1 MCYSP
6 VVEPDFAL
14 AVRKFLYSCISFE
27 NALSAFARNGKRVTA
42 VGKRCHVEIDP
53 VVPFR
58 SPDCLFK
65 ADVFAVGECCSE
77 RDSGIFVQQDVR
89 PQYLV
94 RHGRIDIAAVGGI
107 DKTDFQR
114 RVFQLHFPRN
124 IAEENRNGRIGID
137 AEIQLIFP
145 LWDIADHILRHSGAF
160 PFERFQF
167 FRLIGL
173 CSVVQGE
180 ANLRQTELRHSV
192 MHHSVNFKLEDTVFA
207 ALECECAFPCGKGVI
222 HRLEAVQFYIQE
234 RRRLKRARFRE
245 TRIGCAFRL
254 STGEAV
260 AEDIEAPGIRRVF
273 IDLHC
278 PQRDR
283 GFHRP
288 EVFSGG
294 SPDFRHSVPFV
305 ERIESTAVRIIIGQ
319 LKIGILSGAVY
330 DEFIERHCF
339 RIGNQID
346 FN

>member
-1 MCYSP
+1 
-6 VVEPDFAL
+6 
-14 AVRKFLYSCISFE
+14 
-27 NALSAFARNGKRVTA
+27 
-42 VGKRCHVEIDP
+42 
-53 VVPFR
+53 
-58 SPDCLFK
+58 
-65 ADVFAVGECCSE
+65 
-77 RDSGIFVQQDVR
+77 
-89 PQYLV
+89 
-94 RHGRIDIAAVGGI
+94 
-107 DKTDFQR
+107 
-114 RVFQLHFPRN
+114 
-124 IAEENRNGRIGID
+124 
-137 AEIQLIFP
+137 
-145 LWDIADHILRHSGAF
+145 
-160 PFERFQF
+160 
-167 FRLIGL
+167 
-173 CSVVQGE
+173 
-180 ANLRQTELRHSV
+180 